1 MDIKKVLP
9 QESAAAVIFSRFE
22 REIPR
27 GKVDEETRRVCI
39 LATLAACGGKEAF
52 EAELGEALEAGL
64 SPLAAH
70 EAVLQ
75 SAAYLGMG
83 RALPFL
89 QALYAAFAARGI
101 PLPAEGE
108 ATREARTARGEQAQV
123 DIFGDGMKGFAT
135 SGDALSREINGFLSE
150 NCFGDYYVREGL
162 TYAQR
167 EAVTFCILAAQG
179 GCEPQLTSHA
189 GANLKVGNDAQ
200 FLKALVLQMLPYIG
214 YPRSLNALACIRKA
228 SGN

>member
-1 MDIKKVLP
+1 MGIKKVLP

-89 QALYAAFAARGI
+89 QALYAAFAAHRFV
-101 PLPAEGE
+101 P
-108 ATREARTARGEQAQV
+108 R
-123 DIFGDGMKGFAT
+123 
-135 SGDALSREINGFLSE
+135 ALRP
-150 NCFGDYYVREGL
+150 VRK
-162 TYAQR
+162 T
-167 EAVTFCILAAQG
+167 
-179 GCEPQLTSHA
+179 GCVRHA
-189 GANLKVGNDAQ
+189 FV
-200 FLKALVLQMLPYIG
+200 V
-214 YPRSLNALACIRKA
+214 
-228 SGN
+228 